1 MPLESARVAVKS
13 VVGPAAAGVAWAVG
27 MAVEEKAAVREVVMA
42 AAATEAEVTVEVATE
57 EVQEVAMV
65 AEQAAAW
72 AVEKAVATAEMAVG
86 AVEAAGPMEAVG
98 LWEAVAGLA
107 VEEVEVD
114 MAAVEPAGAAVVSG
128 QQTSE

>member
-1 MPLESARVAVKS
+1 M
-13 VVGPAAAGVAWAVG
+13 VAWS
-27 MAVEEKAAVREVVMA
+27 AAP
-42 AAATEAEVTVEVATE
+42 EAEVTVEVATE

-86 AVEAAGPMEAVG
+86 AVEAAGPMEVVG

-114 MAAVEPAGAAVVSG
+114 MAAVEPAGAAAVSG
-128 QQTSE
+128 KQTSE